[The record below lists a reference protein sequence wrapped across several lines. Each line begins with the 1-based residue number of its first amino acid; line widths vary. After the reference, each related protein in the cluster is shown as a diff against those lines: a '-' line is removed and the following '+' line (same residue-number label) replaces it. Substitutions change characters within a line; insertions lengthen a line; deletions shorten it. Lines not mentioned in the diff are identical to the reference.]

1 MRLRERGS
9 RNMHRTFPVFC
20 MLLASAFAG
29 GGQAQSRTQSQPAP
43 PAGAQRTILTTPASV
58 HSDADTTPAS
68 SKPDATDSALEKY
81 REMWRKMTPAQQ
93 KAFIDSGGYTP
104 EQYERLVKS
113 KTESG
118 AGGGDPQRRV
128 DPAFDSLNKSL
139 QNLDTIRD
147 ANLGRV
153 QEQNC
158 PPEVAARIS
167 DLKSRLRSY
176 ESGYDGAADP
186 GAAPA
191 RAPANSNPPDP
202 LAIATDWFK
211 ASQAPEPVISAEQQS
226 KLLADVLP
234 RAQAGPEKRQVGQ
247 QEIAGVKA
255 ELEQLSGACGAP
267 AR

>member
-1 MRLRERGS
+1 M
-9 RNMHRTFPVFC
+9 NRTFPVLC
-20 MLLASAFAG
+20 MLLESAFAG
-29 GGQAQSRTQSQPAP
+29 RAQAQSRTQSQPA

-68 SKPDATDSALEKY
+68 TKPDSTDSALEKY

-93 KAFIDSGGYTP
+93 KAFMDSGGYTP
-104 EQYERLVKS
+104 DQYERLVKS

-118 AGGGDPQRRV
+118 PGGVDPPRKV

-153 QEQNC
+153 QQQNC
-158 PPEVAARIS
+158 PLEVAARIS
-167 DLKSRLRSY
+167 DLKARLRSY
-176 ESGYDGAADP
+176 ESGRDGAPDL
-186 GAAPA
+186 GTAPA
-191 RAPANSNPPDP
+191 RAPATSNPPDS

-211 ASQAPEPVISAEQQS
+211 ASPAPEPVVSAEQQS
-226 KLLADVLP
+226 KLLAGVLP
-234 RAQAGPEKRQVGQ
+234 RAETGPEKRQVDQ
-247 QEIAGVKA
+247 QEIARVKA

>member
-1 MRLRERGS
+1 M
-9 RNMHRTFPVFC
+9 NRTFPVFC
-20 MLLASAFAG
+20 MLLAPAFARG
-29 GGQAQSRTQSQPAP
+29 AHAQSRTQSQPAP
-43 PAGAQRTILTTPASV
+43 PERAQRTVLTTPASV
-58 HSDADTTPAS
+58 HSDVDTTPAS
-68 SKPDATDSALEKY
+68 SKPDPTNSALEKY

-104 EQYERLVKS
+104 DQYERLVKS

-118 AGGGDPQRRV
+118 PGGGDPQRKV

-153 QEQNC
+153 QQQNC

-167 DLKSRLRSY
+167 DLKARLRSY
-176 ESGYDGAADP
+176 ESGRDGAPDP
-186 GAAPA
+186 EAAPA
-191 RAPANSNPPDP
+191 RAPANPNPPDP
-202 LAIATDWFK
+202 LSIATDWFK
-211 ASQAPEPVISAEQQS
+211 ATPAPEPVISAEQQS

-234 RAQAGPEKRQVGQ
+234 RAEAVPETRQVDQ
-247 QEIAGVKA
+247 QEIARVKA
-255 ELEQLSGACGAP
+255 ELEQLSGGCGAP

>member
-1 MRLRERGS
+1 M
-9 RNMHRTFPVFC
+9 NRTFPVLC
-20 MLLASAFAG
+20 MLLTSAFAG
-29 GGQAQSRTQSQPAP
+29 GTPAQPRTQSQPAP

-93 KAFIDSGGYTP
+93 RAFIDSGGYTP

-118 AGGGDPQRRV
+118 PGGGDPQRKV

-153 QEQNC
+153 QQQNC

-167 DLKSRLRSY
+167 DLKTRLRSY
-176 ESGYDGAADP
+176 ESGHDGAPDP
-186 GAAPA
+186 GTAPV

-202 LAIATDWFK
+202 LAIASDWFK
-211 ASQAPEPVISAEQQS
+211 AGPAPEPVVSAEQES
-226 KLLADVLP
+226 KLLSDVLP
-234 RAQAGPEKRQVGQ
+234 RADAAPEKREVDQ
-247 QEIAGVKA
+247 QEIARIKA